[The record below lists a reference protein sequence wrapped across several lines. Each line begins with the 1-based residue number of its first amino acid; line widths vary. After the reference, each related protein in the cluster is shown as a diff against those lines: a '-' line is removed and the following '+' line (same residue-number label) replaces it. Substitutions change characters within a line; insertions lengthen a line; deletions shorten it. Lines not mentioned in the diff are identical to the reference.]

1 MVYARAHTRDR
12 EGRVAKTVDEG
23 ERINQSRS
31 CVSYT
36 QRGCNKKGRRCHGVC
51 LLCVSVAIA
60 TTPMPVKVDT
70 TNHLVRRDRVAQIA
84 TQSRREDIP
93 IVTRAS
99 HDNPAR

>member
-1 MVYARAHTRDR
+1 MKVREPTKAAAASRTRDAVATR
-12 EGRVAKTVDEG
+12 KEGDVMG
-23 ERINQSRS
+23 
-31 CVSYT
+31 CV
-36 QRGCNKKGRRCHGVC
+36 C
-51 LLCVSVAIA
+51 CVSVAIA

-99 HDNPAR
+99 HDNPAG